1 MMIIVIPDVTQ
12 CSLVDKF
19 KCIVGTCYLHLQ
31 GRNINY
37 SETVDSYAALIL
49 LSGYVALL
57 YLFVLYFVA
66 GMSQPVQSIVYG
78 A

>member
-1 MMIIVIPDVTQ
+1 MIVIPDVTQ
-12 CSLVDKF
+12 CGLVDKF
-19 KCIVGTCYLHLQ
+19 KHIVGTCYLHLE
-31 GRNINY
+31 GRNINH

-57 YLFVLYFVA
+57 YLFLLYFVA
-66 GMSQPVQSIVYG
+66 GMSQPVQSTGYG